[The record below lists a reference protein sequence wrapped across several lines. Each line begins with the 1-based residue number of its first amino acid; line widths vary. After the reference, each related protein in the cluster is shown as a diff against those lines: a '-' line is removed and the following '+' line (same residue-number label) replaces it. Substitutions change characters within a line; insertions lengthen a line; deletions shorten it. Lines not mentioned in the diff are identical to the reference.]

1 MTHAPQPDFP
11 DARAG
16 DAAGRPTVLRDVS
29 TPEQDAAALAAVR
42 THYPDAE
49 TTGDAVDRLLD
60 LLSREYALDA
70 SQLLLADSI
79 CSDDVNSIEYPPRA
93 FEMAG
98 PFKLGG
104 LDGFPH
110 AGITG
115 MGAFASHVPDDGAV
129 VVYHAPHIG
138 VSRDGSLGLIRR
150 IGQQRLS
157 GCCGAARAALAKLQ
171 KGDIIP
177 SAPSDLDYQQDT
189 IEQLFLAEEARIVD
203 AAQPLQ
209 EATEV
214 MYEAIAARIDLLV
227 ARTVFPARWLVLFGG
242 ILVNGDHDAGSFSV
256 MRRLIVRDLQS
267 GQSRDW
273 TATMRLAAGTD

>member
-1 MTHAPQPDFP
+1 MTHAQQPD
-11 DARAG
+11 AN
-16 DAAGRPTVLRDVS
+16 S
-29 TPEQDAAALAAVR
+29 AALDIVR
-42 THYPDAE
+42 SHYPEAE
-49 TTGDAVDRLLD
+49 TTGVAVDRLLD
-60 LLSREYALDA
+60 LMKSEYSLVP

-93 FEMAG
+93 FEMVG

-110 AGITG
+110 AGLTG
-115 MGAFASHVPDDGAV
+115 MGAFASHVPDGGAV

-138 VSRDGSLGLIRR
+138 VSRDGSLGVIRR
-150 IGQQRLS
+150 VGQDRPS

-171 KGDIIP
+171 AGTIVP
-177 SAPSDLDYQQDT
+177 SAPSPLDYQQET
-189 IEQLFLAEEARIVD
+189 IEQLFLTEGPRILN
-203 AAQPLQ
+203 AAVPLQ

-227 ARTVFPARWLVLFGG
+227 QRTKIPARWLVLFGG

-256 MRRLIVRDLQS
+256 LRRLIVRDLHS
-267 GQSRDW
+267 GESRDW
-273 TATMRLAAGTD
+273 SAAMP